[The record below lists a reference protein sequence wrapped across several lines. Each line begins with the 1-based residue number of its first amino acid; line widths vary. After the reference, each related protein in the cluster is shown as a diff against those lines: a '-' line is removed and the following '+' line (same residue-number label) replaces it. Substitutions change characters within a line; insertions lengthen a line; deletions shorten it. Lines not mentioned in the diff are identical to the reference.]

1 MKKEYDF
8 SKGKRGAAIPS
19 PGKTRITIR
28 IDDDILE
35 WFRKQIEKACGG
47 SYQAM
52 MNDALRAYVNSKDG
66 HAEELLRRVIKEELA
81 AYTTKAKRKK

>member
-8 SKGKRGAAIPS
+8 SKGVRGALIPS

-35 WFRKQIEKACGG
+35 WFRKKIEKACGG
-47 SYQAM
+47 SYQTM
-52 MNDALRAYVNSKDG
+52 MNDALRAYMNLKDG

-81 AYTTKAKRKK
+81 AYTTKIKKKK

>member
-8 SKGKRGAAIPS
+8 TNARRGPLIPS

-35 WFRKQIEKACGG
+35 WFRKQIEKARGG
-47 SYQAM
+47 SYQTM
-52 MNDALRAYVNSKDG
+52 MNDALRAYMNLKDG
-66 HAEELLRRVIKEELA
+66 HVEELLRRVIKEELA
-81 AYTTKAKRKK
+81 AYTTKAKKK

>member
-8 SKGKRGAAIPS
+8 SKGVRGAIIPS

-35 WFRKQIEKACGG
+35 WFRKQIRKAHGG
-47 SYQAM
+47 SYQTM
-52 MNDALRAYVNSKDG
+52 MNDALRAYMTSKDG
-66 HAEELLRRVIKEELA
+66 HAEELFRKVIREELA
-81 AYTTKAKRKK
+81 VYGTKTKKK

>member
-8 SKGKRGAAIPS
+8 SKGRRGPLIPS
-19 PGKTRITIR
+19 PGKTPITIH

-35 WFRKQIEKACGG
+35 WFRKKIEKACGG
-47 SYQAM
+47 SYPTM

-66 HAEELLRRVIKEELA
+66 HAEELLRKVIKEELA
-81 AYTTKAKRKK
+81 AYTTKIKKKK

>member
-8 SKGKRGAAIPS
+8 SNARRGPLIPS

-35 WFRKQIEKACGG
+35 WFRERIRKACGG
-47 SYQAM
+47 SYQTM
-52 MNDALRAYVNSKDG
+52 MNDALRAYINAKDG

-81 AYTTKAKRKK
+81 AYTTKAKKRK